1 MKYCTRIKC
10 ACFHHW
16 KIHFLLAI
24 SQDFEL
30 WSETFWDKN
39 PNFWL
44 IDGNKCLFFSSGR
57 SLESIHITWTQFAHF
72 IFVICLD
79 PHFSAFTAE
88 RLTCIFRARS
98 QQWKLPVWVWSSRGR
113 WKHGRQQWRGPC
125 PISGRWGNRVSA
137 MLWSHTHTHT
147 SKHKLW
153 ISSQD
158 GEAQA
163 HT

>member
-1 MKYCTRIKC
+1 M
-10 ACFHHW
+10 FV
-16 KIHFLLAI
+16 
-24 SQDFEL
+24 
-30 WSETFWDKN
+30 
-39 PNFWL
+39 
-44 IDGNKCLFFSSGR
+44 FSSGR
-57 SLESIHITWTQFAHF
+57 SLESIHITWTQFAQC
-72 IFVICLD
+72 IFVICLN

-137 MLWSHTHTHT
+137 MLWSHTHT

-163 HT
+163 HTWTPQYIVSLQHELSYSKSIIALRILSANPPQFMNSTIPHDYIPL